1 MATHTHNGV
10 RIIPA
15 LSAGHSNEKGDLGGA
30 QGPQD
35 HGGAPAQLEGTA
47 LGQTCSRPPH
57 QTHAKLQDLARQSE
71 LYPQEIGAG
80 TARGQPWGAGLLSAL
95 TQLTQ
100 LKHNLYS
107 APNE

>member
-35 HGGAPAQLEGTA
+35 HGGAHAQLEGTA

-57 QTHAKLQDLARQSE
+57 QTHEKLQDLARQSE